1 MVNIYK
7 EYTLSLTRES
17 IKRLENLTTF
27 LGISPHLIL
36 ELCIFYGR
44 IHQEEL
50 RKLSE
55 VLISKENQQDDPKVS
70 ILSANGK
77 V

>member
-1 MVNIYK
+1 MVSIYK

-17 IKRLENLTTF
+17 IKRLEELTTS
-27 LGISPHLIL
+27 LGILPHLIL